1 MARRSRFIDSKTA
14 QSLGQSLILNT
25 NGVQDPRFA
34 VDALYIRNSITYTGT
49 PSGDLGADDVGQTR
63 IEALYDSL
71 NVPFLNNSTYQTL
84 DLWAA
89 RHWHPAQST
98 FNVLTTQ
105 TAAGAGTFNFD
116 FICPVKR
123 QQGKRPADYC
133 VALSEFGQVTVQLP
147 AALQP
152 TGGTFASW
160 TVEIYA
166 IGQDVPSGEFIA
178 GALQRVDELTGESG
192 NVVDLRC
199 YGHKVAD
206 LFGFSADSGSSDISG
221 NTSPRVEFDGRE
233 VVNFRGLN
241 GSQTSWAWGDLRSA
255 DSYDNFVSVV
265 AGVPGYQNAL
275 VEDLVPAGY
284 LQKIGGMES
293 VNTAQVFY
301 NSRLASTSDQRYALT
316 TLYPSQSPAQ
326 LAQRVPGG
334 AAAGADAIEAI
345 ASTPAASGG
354 VSAGARDSAY
364 LPKVVNT

>member
-14 QSLGQSLILNT
+14 QSLGLSLILNT

-34 VDALYIRNSITYTGT
+34 VDALYIRNKVTLTGAG
-49 PSGDLGADDVGQTR
+49 SGDFTADDIGSTR

-71 NVPFLNNSTYQTL
+71 NVPFLNNITYKSL

-89 RHWHPAQST
+89 RHWHPAQQT
-98 FNVLTTQ
+98 YNVLEDQ
-105 TAAGAGTFNFD
+105 TASAATHSFD
-116 FICPVKR
+116 FIVPVKR
-123 QQGKRPADYC
+123 QQGARPADYC
-133 VALSEFGQVTVQLP
+133 VALNEFGQITVQIP
-147 AALQP
+147 AALAP
-152 TGGTFASW
+152 VTGGFTFSGW
-160 TVEIYA
+160 TVEVYA
-166 IGQDVPSGEFIA
+166 LGQDVPGGEFIA

-206 LFGFSADSGSSDISG
+206 LFGYTNDPTSTNTIDN

-241 GSQTSWAWGDLRSA
+241 GANTAWAWGDLRSA
-255 DSYDNFVSVV
+255 DAYENFVKAS
-265 AGVPGYQNAL
+265 GYQNVL
-275 VEDLVPAGY
+275 IEDLVPAGY
-284 LQKIGGMES
+284 LQKIGSMES
-293 VNTAQVFY
+293 VSTAQVFY
-301 NSRLASTSDQRYALT
+301 NSRISTPTNQRYCLT
-316 TLYPSQSPAQ
+316 TLYPSQAPAQ

-345 ASTPAASGG
+345 AETPAASGG
-354 VSAGARDSAY
+354 VSAGAPDSAY